1 MREWREASA
10 EEQKILNGMYGRGIG
25 HITVSPA
32 VKQIIEFL
40 NACMVTKWIQVPWS
54 KKQIMKAAKIAGINV
69 KIREKNGAVYIKLP
83 PTKERK
89 LPGGK
94 GR

>member
-1 MREWREASA
+1 MSGSWREANA

-25 HITVSPA
+25 H
-32 VKQIIEFL
+32 IIEFL

-54 KKQIMKAAKIAGINV
+54 RKQVEKAAKIAGINL
-69 KIREKNGAVYIKLP
+69 KIREMNGAVYIKLP